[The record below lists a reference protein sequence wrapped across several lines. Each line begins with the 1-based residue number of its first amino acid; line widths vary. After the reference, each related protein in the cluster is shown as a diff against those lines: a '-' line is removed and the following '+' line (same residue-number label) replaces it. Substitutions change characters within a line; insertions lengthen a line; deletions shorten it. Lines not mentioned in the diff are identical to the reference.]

1 MASSQNASDRYPSSL
16 TSIHKMILV
25 FGLLGV
31 GLVLIVVLVWSAR
44 RSGREDG
51 TSADDPG
58 MMGGWW
64 PSGSGS
70 DHASGSEASHGG
82 QASSADASNGDSGG
96 GDGGGSD

>member
-1 MASSQNASDRYPSSL
+1 MASLQNRFGQFFYSL

-31 GLVLIVVLVWSAR
+31 GMALIVVLVLSAR
-44 RSGREDG
+44 RHGRGDH

-70 DHASGSEASHGG
+70 DHAS
-82 QASSADASNGDSGG
+82 SADSSNGDSGG
-96 GDGGGSD
+96 GDGGGGD